1 MAAWPTRPCGDNVT
15 TDAESSMPTRSTV
28 ARHIIDTLHASG
40 VQRVY
45 GLPGDSLNGITDAIR
60 TVDGV
65 EWTVTRHEEA
75 AAFAA
80 AAEAALTGELTVCA
94 GSCGPGNLHLIN
106 GLFDAQRSGVPVLA
120 LAAHIPSEEIG
131 TGYFQETHPQEL
143 FRECSVYVEHV
154 ANADQAPRLLRI
166 AMRAA
171 IERRGVA
178 VLVLPGDVALEEIT
192 AEARAVRP
200 TRSLVVPSES
210 DLDRAAELL
219 DGCDDV
225 TILAGAGCAGAHD
238 ELLEIAERLGAP
250 IVHAMRGKEW
260 VEYDNPYDVG
270 MTGLLG
276 FASGYRAMM
285 SAETLLV
292 LGSDLPYQQFYPDAT
307 VIQVDIRGE
316 RIGRRTPVEVPLV
329 GGVAETIRALLPRL
343 RAHDHRGHL
352 SDAVKH
358 YAKTRRTLD
367 ELASPSRRTIHPQ
380 YLARLIDEAA
390 SDDAVFLPD
399 VGSPVIWAARY
410 LTMNGRRRIIGSFT
424 HGSMANALS
433 QAIGAQA
440 AAPGRQVIALAGDG
454 GLSMLMGELLTLVQH
469 DLPVKVVVFNNSSYN
484 FVEVEMKADGY
495 VNFGTDLENPDFS
508 AVAQACG
515 LAGFRAERSKDLP
528 KAVTR
533 FLAHEGPA
541 LLDVVTERQELTI
554 PPAISAAQ
562 AKGFTLYSLRTVLS
576 GRGDELVDLARANL
590 RQLF

>member
-1 MAAWPTRPCGDNVT
+1 
-15 TDAESSMPTRSTV
+15 MPTRTTV

-45 GLPGDSLNGITDAIR
+45 GLPGDSLNGVTDAIR
-60 TVDGV
+60 QTDGV
-65 EWTVTRHEEA
+65 DWVITRHEEA

-80 AAEAALTGELTVCA
+80 SAEASLTGNLTVCA

-143 FRECSVYVEHV
+143 FRECSVYAEHV
-154 ANADQAPRLLRI
+154 SSAEQAPRLLRI

-171 IERRGVA
+171 IEKRGVA

-192 AEARAVRP
+192 AEAAAIRPTASAVVPAEEDLTRAVR
-200 TRSLVVPSES
+200 
-210 DLDRAAELL
+210 AL
-219 DGCDDV
+219 DGCEDV

-238 ELLEIAERLGAP
+238 ELLQIAETLKAP

-260 VEYDNPYDVG
+260 VEHDNPYDVG

-276 FASGYRAMM
+276 FSSGYRAMM
-285 SAETLLV
+285 AAETLLV

-307 VIQVDIRGE
+307 VIQVDIRGD

-329 GGVAETIRALLPRL
+329 GGVGETIRALLPRL
-343 RAHDHRGHL
+343 RTHTGRKHL
-352 SDAVKH
+352 DGATKH

-367 ELASPSRRTIHPQ
+367 DLATPSKRTIHPQ
-380 YLARLIDEAA
+380 YLTRLIDEAA
-390 SDDAVFLPD
+390 DDDAVFLPD

-410 LTMNGRRRIIGSFT
+410 LTMNGRRRIVGSFT
-424 HGSMANALS
+424 HGSMANALP

-440 AAPGRQVIALAGDG
+440 ASPGRQVIALAGDG
-454 GLSMLMGELLTLVQH
+454 GLSMLMGELLTLVEH
-469 DLPVKVVVFNNSSYN
+469 DLPVKVVVFNNASYN
-484 FVEVEMKADGY
+484 FVEVEMKADGF
-495 VNFGTDLENPDFS
+495 VNYGTDLTNPDFS
-508 AVAQACG
+508 KVAEACG
-515 LAGFRAERSKDLP
+515 LAGFRADKSKDLP
-528 KAVTR
+528 GTVKR
-533 FLAHEGPA
+533 FLAHDGPA
-541 LLDVVTERQELTI
+541 LLEVEVERQELTI
-554 PPAISAAQ
+554 PPSISAAQ

-576 GRGDELVDLARANL
+576 GRGDELVDLAKANL